1 MSYLQRGNK
10 HREIYQKNL
19 SLIKHR
25 WAAVGTK
32 LDPAQLL
39 ESVKL
44 VTNTPYPIRCIK
56 AIHLTS
62 AYNRNLEAERR
73 AGLVPLQS
81 HLAWI

>member
-25 WAAVGTK
+25 WAAVVTK

-44 VTNTPYPIRCIK
+44 VTNIPYPIS
-56 AIHLTS
+56 H
-62 AYNRNLEAERR
+62 
-73 AGLVPLQS
+73 PMHQS
-81 HLAWI
+81 YTFDQRL